1 MRKELMIDGK
11 KLSDKSDTYI
21 IAEMSANHLH
31 NLDRAKRIIDVAK
44 ECGADAIKLQTY
56 RSDTITIDCRGPE
69 FMATPGS
76 PWENMN
82 LFELYKEAYTPWEWH
97 GELMDYAKKV
107 GITCFSSPFDLTA
120 IDFLEE
126 LNVPAYKIASFELND
141 IPLIKKAAMTGKP
154 IIMSTG
160 IADMSDIELALRTCK
175 EAGNDKVILLK
186 CVSEYP
192 TPYEE
197 INLRTLTNMSET
209 FDCVVGVSDHSF
221 GSAVAVA
228 GVALGARVIEKHLTL
243 SRKDGG
249 PDGTF
254 SMEPQEFKNMVTDIR
269 NVEKALGKVTYEL
282 TEKQKKSKG
291 RSRSLYVVSDIKK
304 GEIFTPDNM
313 RSIRPGYGLHTKYY
327 KDIIG
332 KRASCD
338 IKKGTAMKWNYV
350 EDEE

>member
-56 RSDTITIDCRGPE
+56 RPDTITIDCRGPE

-269 NVEKALGKVTYEL
+269 NVERALGKVTYEL

-338 IKKGTAMKWNYV
+338 IKKGTAMKWSYV

>member
-56 RSDTITIDCRGPE
+56 RPDTITIDCRGPE

>member
-56 RSDTITIDCRGPE
+56 RPDTITIDCRGPE

-120 IDFLEE
+120 IDLLEE
-126 LNVPAYKIASFELND
+126 LNVPAYKIASFEIND

-291 RSRSLYVVSDIKK
+291 RSRSLYVVSDIKR

>member
-56 RSDTITIDCRGPE
+56 RPDTITIDCRGPE

-175 EAGNDKVILLK
+175 ETGNDKVILLK

-269 NVEKALGKVTYEL
+269 NVERALGKVTYEL

>member
-56 RSDTITIDCRGPE
+56 RPDTITIDCRGPE

-97 GELMDYAKKV
+97 GELMNYEKKV

>member
-56 RSDTITIDCRGPE
+56 RPDTITIDCRGPE

-175 EAGNDKVILLK
+175 EAGND
-186 CVSEYP
+186 
-192 TPYEE
+192 
-197 INLRTLTNMSET
+197 
-209 FDCVVGVSDHSF
+209 
-221 GSAVAVA
+221 
-228 GVALGARVIEKHLTL
+228 
-243 SRKDGG
+243 
-249 PDGTF
+249 
-254 SMEPQEFKNMVTDIR
+254 
-269 NVEKALGKVTYEL
+269 
-282 TEKQKKSKG
+282 
-291 RSRSLYVVSDIKK
+291 
-304 GEIFTPDNM
+304 
-313 RSIRPGYGLHTKYY
+313 
-327 KDIIG
+327 
-332 KRASCD
+332 
-338 IKKGTAMKWNYV
+338 
-350 EDEE
+350 

>member
-56 RSDTITIDCRGPE
+56 RPDTITIDCRGPE

-97 GELMDYAKKV
+97 GELMNYAKKV

-197 INLRTLTNMSET
+197 INLRTITNMSET

>member
-56 RSDTITIDCRGPE
+56 RPDTITIDCRGPE

-120 IDFLEE
+120 IDLLEE
-126 LNVPAYKIASFELND
+126 LNVPAYKIASFEIND

-192 TPYEE
+192 TPYDE

-291 RSRSLYVVSDIKK
+291 RSGSLYVVSDIKK